1 MLHRKNIKFMK
12 MYMIEFCNVIPFDFT
27 TNSIFKILK
36 KTYFL
41 KRQKVIKQIIG
52 DTIQQSKPIIDH
64 FTLPKSKSNSP

>member
-1 MLHRKNIKFMK
+1 ML
-12 MYMIEFCNVIPFDFT
+12 EFCNVIPFDFT

-64 FTLPKSKSNSP
+64 FTLPKSKSNSSWSNRNS